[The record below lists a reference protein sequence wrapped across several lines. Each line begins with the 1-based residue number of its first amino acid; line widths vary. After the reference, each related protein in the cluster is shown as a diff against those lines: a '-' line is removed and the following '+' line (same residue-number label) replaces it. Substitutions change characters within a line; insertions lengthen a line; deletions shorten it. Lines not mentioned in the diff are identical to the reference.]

1 MIINCYQNYEYVINE
16 NVSTIY
22 KIIKKIN
29 YTNFDEKRLF
39 ELGIQGILQA
49 SRDFDIRYNVD
60 FSKFCVKYIIINI
73 KNKVI

>member
-39 ELGIQGILQA
+39 ELGIQGIFKA

-73 KNKVI
+73 KNKVS